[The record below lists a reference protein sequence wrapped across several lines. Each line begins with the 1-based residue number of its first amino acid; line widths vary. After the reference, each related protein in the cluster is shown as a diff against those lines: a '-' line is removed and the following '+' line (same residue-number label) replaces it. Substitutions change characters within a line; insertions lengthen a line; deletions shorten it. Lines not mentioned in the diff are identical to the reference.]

1 MLLEDIYLHIL
12 ITVYVLLICML
23 QGNVLLKGMFLILLL
38 SKLDIECLKQ
48 NKKLIWFWSQLQCS

>member
-48 NKKLIWFWSQLQCS
+48 NKKLI

>member
-38 SKLDIECLKQ
+38 SKLDIIECLKQ
-48 NKKLIWFWSQLQCS
+48 NKKLIWFWSQL

>member
-1 MLLEDIYLHIL
+1 MHTISYMLLEDIYLHIL

-38 SKLDIECLKQ
+38 SKLDIIECLKQ
-48 NKKLIWFWSQLQCS
+48 NKKLI